1 MWRIT
6 EYLNVLILI
15 HSCLTKV
22 VLHTLGFRNVST
34 GCRTPT
40 ALVLLFEKATLNL
53 LAPQQ
58 SLQAF
63 KMMKQHRMARMVSL
77 KLAPGNIHLLNN
89 SFCLKRQVWHEVFH
103 FRDIHLLLWFGNCLT
118 YNIFVE
124 KIYTRWWSGQ
134 LWYLYTRRT
143 AATSSKLSFKLI

>member
-1 MWRIT
+1 MWRIA

-22 VLHTLGFRNVST
+22 VLHTHGFRNVST

-89 SFCLKRQVWHEVFH
+89 SSLLKKASLTWGFSFSWHSFAVVVWQLSYLQYFCGEN
-103 FRDIHLLLWFGNCLT
+103 IHALVERPIVILIYKKNSS
-118 YNIFVE
+118 NI
-124 KIYTRWWSGQ
+124 K
-134 LWYLYTRRT
+134 
-143 AATSSKLSFKLI
+143 